1 MKIFN
6 NPNIQKAL
14 GTYKSKM
21 AKPQKIN
28 KVGASKDKIEIS
40 SKAREFQVA
49 LNAFKKLPEIRKEKV
64 EEISNAIASGTY
76 NPSAEE
82 IVSKMSEKVRFDKKI

>member
-14 GTYKSKM
+14 GTYKSKVT
-21 AKPQKIN
+21 KPQKIN

-64 EEISNAIASGTY
+64 EEINNAITSGTY

>member
-14 GTYKSKM
+14 GTYKSKTT
-21 AKPQKIN
+21 KPQKTN
-28 KVGASKDKIEIS
+28 KTGTSKDKIEIS
-40 SKAREFQVA
+40 SQAREFQVA
-49 LNAFKKLPEIRKEKV
+49 INAFKKLPETREEKIA
-64 EEISNAIASGTY
+64 EINNAIASGTY

-82 IVSKMSEKVRFDKKI
+82 IVDKMYEKIHFDKKV

>member
-1 MKIFN
+1 MKIFS

-14 GTYKSKM
+14 GTYKSKIT
-21 AKPQKIN
+21 KPQKTN
-28 KVGASKDKIEIS
+28 RSGASKDKIEIS

-49 LNAFKKLPEIRKEKV
+49 VNAFEKLPETREEKIT
-64 EEISNAIASGTY
+64 EINNAIASGTY

-82 IVSKMSEKVRFDKKI
+82 IVDKMYEKIRFDKKI